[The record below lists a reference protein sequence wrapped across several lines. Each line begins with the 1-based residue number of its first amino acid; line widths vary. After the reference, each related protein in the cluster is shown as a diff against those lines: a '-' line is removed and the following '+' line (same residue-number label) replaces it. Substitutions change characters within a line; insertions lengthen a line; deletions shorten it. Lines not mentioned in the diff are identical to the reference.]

1 MIKIDTIH
9 IMGAEFVLGLLRIV
23 TKFLYIQHATTKF

>member
-1 MIKIDTIH
+1 MIKIDKIH
-9 IMGAEFVLGLLRIV
+9 IMGAEFVLGLLCIV